1 MHDTL
6 AKALKQLRLSGLLES
21 LDVRLQEAASHH
33 LTHTEFLELIL
44 QDELVVRSD
53 RLLKRRIK
61 AAGFRELKTLDAFDW
76 AFNPS
81 IKKKQVFDLATARFV
96 REHRDVLWL
105 GPPGVGKSHI
115 VQAIGYHA
123 LKAGFVVLYRSIFDL
138 VRDFLHD
145 EAVGKEDKILARYLK
160 PDLLIIDDMGM
171 KQLPKRSGEYLFEII
186 MRRYETR
193 STMMTS
199 NRPLEDWGKLL
210 GDVPSATAILDRFLH
225 HAEIVQITG
234 KSYRLRHQ
242 ARGVEGPNAATA
254 PIGSPTIRAE
264 SNAATAPIGSPTI
277 RAESNAATAPIGAK
291 ATGGSTPAKRSG
303 RSRAATG
310 DDETTSHQ
318 DAKETSA

>member
-1 MHDTL
+1 MNDTL
-6 AKALKQLRLSGLLES
+6 VKALKQLRLSGLRES
-21 LDVRLQEAASHH
+21 LEVRLHEATSHH
-33 LTHTEFLELIL
+33 LNHAEFLELIL

-53 RLLKRRIK
+53 RLLQRRVK
-61 AAGFRELKTLDAFDW
+61 AAGFRELKTLDDFDW
-76 AFNPS
+76 SFNPS
-81 IKKKQVFDLATARFV
+81 LKKKQVFDLATARFIH
-96 REHRDVLWL
+96 EHRDVLWL

-115 VQAIGYHA
+115 VQALGYHA

-234 KSYRLRHQ
+234 KSYRLRHH
-242 ARGVEGPNAATA
+242 ARAADGANAAKA
-254 PIGSPTIRAE
+254 PIGTEEDAAGA
-264 SNAATAPIGSPTI
+264 NAAKAPIG
-277 RAESNAATAPIGAK
+277 AEEDGNGANAAKAPIGAK
-291 ATGGSTPAKRSG
+291 TARGRSTPRRSAA
-303 RSRAATG
+303 SRAGAG
-310 DDETTSHQ
+310 DQETPAPQDENR
-318 DAKETSA
+318 DCD